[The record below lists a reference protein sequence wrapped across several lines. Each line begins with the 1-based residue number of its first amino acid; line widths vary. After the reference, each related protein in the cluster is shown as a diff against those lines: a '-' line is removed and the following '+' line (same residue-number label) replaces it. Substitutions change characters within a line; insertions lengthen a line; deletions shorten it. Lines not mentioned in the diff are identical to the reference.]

1 MTARQNRVAALALFA
16 AVAFCSCQRKKPP
29 LPVMV
34 PPAVTVRVPE
44 KASPPPPP
52 PPDLPPSTNS
62 TTVAPPP
69 AVTETKMPGPPK
81 KRRRSTAKNQKAE
94 PAQSLEAQAPVA
106 AGSTPAT
113 QESTAAP
120 VPRLG
125 QMLSDSQRRDYEV
138 RIHDALERARANLG
152 KARSN
157 PRLGE
162 AQQRMAAQVETF
174 VNQAEERRKTDL
186 VSSRSLAERADL
198 LSRDLLESLH

>member
-1 MTARQNRVAALALFA
+1 
-16 AVAFCSCQRKKPP
+16 
-29 LPVMV
+29 
-34 PPAVTVRVPE
+34 
-44 KASPPPPP
+44 
-52 PPDLPPSTNS
+52 
-62 TTVAPPP
+62 VAPPP

-94 PAQSLEAQAPVA
+94 PTQSVEAQAPV
-106 AGSTPAT
+106 GSTPAT

-120 VPRLG
+120 VPQLG
-125 QMLSDSQRRDYEV
+125 QMLSDAQRRDYEV